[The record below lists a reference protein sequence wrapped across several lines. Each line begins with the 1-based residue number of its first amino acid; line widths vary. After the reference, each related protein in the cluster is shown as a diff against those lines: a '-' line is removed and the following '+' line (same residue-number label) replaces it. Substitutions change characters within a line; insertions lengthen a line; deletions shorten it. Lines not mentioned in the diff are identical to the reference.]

1 MIYSDEL
8 WASEY
13 TDGLWFV
20 GKYRR
25 RGFLEKFR
33 RTIVR
38 RYLPTNHS
46 PSVFS
51 EDYVRRNSP
60 RNVLRRYIVFP
71 MNSGLVCPHRNIV
84 GSSSEWRF
92 SVFVRKS
99 SEGLTKFRRI
109 LFFRQNDTDELV
121 RQKFVG
127 IGLFRRISGDF
138 GHQNPHVF
146 L

>member
-8 WASEY
+8 RASEY
-13 TDGLWFV
+13 TDERS
-20 GKYRR
+20 RR
-25 RGFLEKFR
+25 KIPTEKVPR
-33 RTIVR
+33 KI
-38 RYLPTNHS
+38 PTNHS

-51 EDYVRRNSP
+51 EDSVRRYSP
-60 RNVLRRYIVFP
+60 RNVLLRYIVFP

-109 LFFRQNDTDELV
+109 FFFRRNYTDGLV
-121 RQKFVG
+121 RQKFVR
-127 IGLFRRISGDF
+127 ISLFRRISDDF
-138 GHQNPHVF
+138 GHQNPPVF